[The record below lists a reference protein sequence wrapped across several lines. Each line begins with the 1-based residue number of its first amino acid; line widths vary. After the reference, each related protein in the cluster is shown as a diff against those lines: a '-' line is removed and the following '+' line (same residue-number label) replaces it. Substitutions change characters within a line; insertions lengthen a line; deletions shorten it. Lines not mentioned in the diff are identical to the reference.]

1 MFLVVGSG
9 FTGRKSMRIARM
21 GPVLSGDAKYG
32 LKCSG
37 LLFNFQCLNMFLQ
50 KKCDGNFRLT
60 ESAGM
65 LLSLPVYPWSLLDPP
80 QTHRERPRS
89 HNWA

>member
-1 MFLVVGSG
+1 MGSG

-37 LLFNFQCLNMFLQ
+37 LLFNFPFLNMFLHFF
-50 KKCDGNFRLT
+50 CDGNFRLT

-65 LLSLPVYPWSLLDPP
+65 RTAIKQQENSWGAARGLLTKGPC
-80 QTHRERPRS
+80 
-89 HNWA
+89 

>member
-1 MFLVVGSG
+1 
-9 FTGRKSMRIARM
+9 M

-37 LLFNFQCLNMFLQ
+37 LLFNFPFLNIFLQ
-50 KKCDGNFRLT
+50 NFCDGNFRLT

-65 LLSLPVYPWSLLDPP
+65 VMFS
-80 QTHRERPRS
+80 
-89 HNWA
+89 WAAR